1 MKTAEFIV
9 IAGRKDID
17 SFMKAADLFH
27 GKNIG
32 EIDII
37 TVSYKEFENLSFERM
52 EKLIPI
58 LKEGFEKTGHIVS
71 FIHLISI
78 RNNDNIT
85 LNSIVKPY
93 IDKSAREVSDGK
105 KSFVLKHFIEAY
117 TPFKCETDEYY
128 YITEII

>member
-17 SFMKAADLFH
+17 DFMKAADLFH
-27 GKNIG
+27 GKNLG
-32 EIDII
+32 EIETI
-37 TVSYKEFENLSFERM
+37 TISYKESETLSLERM
-52 EKLIPI
+52 EKLIPV
-58 LKEGFEKTGHIVS
+58 LKEGFEKTGQIVS

-93 IDKSAREVSDGK
+93 VDKSVREISNGK
-105 KSFVLKHFIEAY
+105 KSFVFKHFIEAY